1 MVAMTSPTWAAVRIW
16 ASADV
21 RRRWRSWAVLGLL
34 GGVTIGLAAAGVAG
48 ARRTASAVPNAE
60 RALHVADAGVLA
72 NSPAFG
78 DRQRAA
84 IAALPYVTATYPFE
98 VAFALEVPSDPPLG
112 TTTLVPTTDAA
123 ARNLI
128 GVLVAGRMPDPARA
142 DEVVVDQNA
151 RRRFGL
157 GIGST
162 MEVAQ
167 SISPQD
173 LASAP
178 PGLLAKGVNP
188 NFHQKLRVV
197 GIQKSLSSDSGWVPS
212 SGFYAQYGRRM
223 PGFVNEFVTMRGGQA
238 DLARL
243 TADVSRIAGHPVNV
257 ESTQDLD
264 GLRKAK
270 DVTGVEREGLLL
282 FALAVV
288 IGGGV
293 LVGQALVRAVT
304 AGAAD
309 LPTWQAMG
317 AETSTVVPALVLPAF
332 ITAGVAAATSVVAA
346 IALSSRFPLGL
357 ARVYD
362 LDVGVHADWLVLLG
376 AAAAVTVGVVLTA
389 VSAAL
394 WRTTRGASARE
405 RPGAS
410 GRWSARVGFPPALDV
425 GFRLAVEPGRG
436 RTAVPVRSALVGAI
450 VGVLGV
456 VGCLTFRSG
465 LDAAVASPARSG
477 VVWDYV
483 LASGE
488 GRVAPKDLTTITRDA
503 DVAAALEASW
513 ARAVPVNGV
522 ATPTFGTKALKST
535 MDLVVLSGRAPA
547 ARDEIAFAPTT
558 MKSLHLHV
566 GDVATVG
573 RNARV
578 HVVGVA
584 LLPSTSH
591 TDYDQSGWMTS
602 TGLASAMPPLA
613 QQTPDDIEDYVGI
626 RWRSGTDVVAAAH
639 RVRAIGEPGT
649 YDVEPATRPTSVID
663 LGKLRSL
670 PFALGIFFG
679 LLAAATVAHALVTTV
694 RRRRRD
700 LAVLRSLGFTRR
712 QSRLAIAWQATLL
725 AFGGVVVGVP
735 LGVLF
740 GQRSWRALANSFP
753 LVYASPFAV
762 VAVLIAVPVA
772 LVIANLLA
780 AGPAHAATRI
790 SPARALRAE

>member
-1 MVAMTSPTWAAVRIW
+1 MRAPTWAAVWIW
-16 ASADV
+16 TRADL

-34 GGVTIGLAAAGVAG
+34 GGVTFGLAAAGVAG
-48 ARRTASAVPNAE
+48 ARRTASAVPRYE
-60 RALHVADAGVLA
+60 RAAQITDAGVLA

-78 DRQRAA
+78 ERERAA
-84 IAALPYVTATYPFE
+84 IAALPYVSATYPFE
-98 VAFALEVPSDPPLG
+98 VAFALGVPSAPALG
-112 TTTLVPTTDAA
+112 DVTLVPTTDAA
-123 ARNLI
+123 VRNFV
-128 GVLVAGRMPDPARA
+128 GVLVAGRFPDPARV

-162 MEVAQ
+162 MVVGQ
-167 SISPQD
+167 SVSPQEI
-173 LASAP
+173 AEAP
-178 PGLLAKGVNP
+178 PGLFVKGVDP
-188 NFHQKLRVV
+188 NFRQQLRVV
-197 GIQKSLSSDSGWVPS
+197 GIAKSVTSSPGWVPS
-212 SGFYAQYGRRM
+212 SAFYARYGARM
-223 PGFVNEFVTMRGGQA
+223 PGVVNEFVRMRGGQA

-257 ESTQDLD
+257 ESTQDLF

-332 ITAGVAAATSVVAA
+332 VTAGVAAATSVATA
-346 IALSSRFPLGL
+346 IVLSSRFPLGL
-357 ARVYD
+357 ARTYD
-362 LDVGVHADWLVLLG
+362 LDADVHADWLALAGG
-376 AAAAVTVGVVLTA
+376 ALAVAFGVVVTA
-389 VSAAL
+389 ALAAL
-394 WRTTRGASARE
+394 WRTTRGASVRE
-405 RPGAS
+405 RAGAS
-410 GRWSARVGFPPALDV
+410 GRWSTRIGVPPALDV
-425 GFRLAVEPGRG
+425 GFRLAVESGRG

-477 VVWDYV
+477 VVWDFFV
-483 LASGE
+483 ASGE
-488 GRVAPKDLTTITRDA
+488 GPIAPKDVATITRDA
-503 DVAAALEASW
+503 DTAAVVEATW
-513 ARAVPVNGV
+513 ARALPVSGV
-522 ATPTFGTKALKST
+522 ATPTFGTVARKS
-535 MDLVVLSGRAPA
+535 DISFVVLSGHAPMA
-547 ARDEIAFAPTT
+547 PDEIAFAPTT
-558 MKSLHLHV
+558 MKSLRLHIGDTVNV
-566 GDVATVG
+566 G
-573 RNARV
+573 ARSGV
-578 HVVGVA
+578 RVVGTA
-584 LLPSTSH
+584 LLPATSH
-591 TDYDQSGWMTS
+591 TEYDQSGWMTS
-602 TGLASAMPPLA
+602 VGLTEAMPPA
-613 QQTPDDIEDYVGI
+613 SQRSVDDSEDYVLI
-626 RWRSGTDVVAAAH
+626 RWRPGANIPAAEQRMSEVGGGGTTYY
-639 RVRAIGEPGT
+639 PG
-649 YDVEPATRPTSVID
+649 PAVQPTSVID
-663 LGKLRSL
+663 LGKMRSL
-670 PFALGIFFG
+670 PLALAIFFG

-725 AFGGVVVGVP
+725 AFGGAVVGVP

-740 GQRSWRALANSFP
+740 GQRSWRALATSFP

-762 VAVLIAVPVA
+762 VAVVIAVPLA

-790 SPARALRAE
+790 SPARALHAE

>member
-1 MVAMTSPTWAAVRIW
+1 MVAMRSPTWAAVRIW
-16 ASADV
+16 AGADL

-34 GGVTIGLAAAGVAG
+34 GGVTLGLAAAGVAG
-48 ARRTASAVPNAE
+48 ARRTASAVPRAE
-60 RALHVADAGVLA
+60 RAFNVADAGVLA
-72 NSPAFG
+72 NNPSFDA
-78 DRQRAA
+78 RTRAA
-84 IAALPYVTATYPFE
+84 VAALPYVTATYPFE
-98 VAFALEVPSDPPLG
+98 VAFALGVPSSPALG
-112 TTTLVPTTDAA
+112 NVTLIPTTDAA
-123 ARNLI
+123 TRNMI
-128 GVLVAGRMPDPARA
+128 GHLVAGRMPDPTRA

-151 RRRFGL
+151 RRRFHL
-157 GIGST
+157 DIGAT
-162 MEVAQ
+162 MTVAQ
-167 SISPQD
+167 SISPKD
-173 LASAP
+173 AASFP
-178 PGLLAKGVNP
+178 PGFIPKNVDL
-188 NFHQKLRVV
+188 NFRQQLRVV
-197 GIQKSLSSDSGWVPS
+197 GIQKSLSSDPGWITS
-212 SGFYAQYGRRM
+212 SGFYAQYGKRM

-238 DLARL
+238 DLSRL
-243 TADVSRIAGHPVNV
+243 TADVSRIVGHPVNV

-293 LVGQALVRAVT
+293 LVGQALVRSVT

-309 LPTWQAMG
+309 LSTWQAMG

-332 ITAGVAAATSVVAA
+332 VTAGVAAVTAVGTAV
-346 IALSSRFPLGL
+346 ALSSRFPLGL
-357 ARVYD
+357 ARIYD
-362 LDVGVHADWLVLLG
+362 LDVGVHADWPVLAVAALVATFGVAVVALL
-376 AAAAVTVGVVLTA
+376 
-389 VSAAL
+389 AAL
-394 WRTTRGASARE
+394 WRTTRGASLRE
-405 RPGAS
+405 RPGAT
-410 GRWSARVGFPPALDV
+410 GRWSTRVGFPPALDV

-436 RTAVPVRSALVGAI
+436 RSAVPVRSALIGAI

-465 LDAAVASPARSG
+465 LDAAVASPKRSG

-488 GRVAPKDLTTITRDA
+488 GRVAPNDLTTIVHDP
-503 DVAAALEASW
+503 DVASALEATW

-522 ATPTFGTKALKST
+522 ATPTFGTRSLKAT
-535 MDLVVLSGRAPA
+535 MNLVVLSGRAPSG
-547 ARDEIAFAPTT
+547 RNEIAFAPTT
-558 MKSLHLHV
+558 MKSLHLHI
-566 GDVATVG
+566 GDAVTVG
-573 RNARV
+573 RQSGV
-578 HVVGVA
+578 HVVGEA
-584 LLPSTSH
+584 LLPATSH
-591 TDYDQSGWMTS
+591 TDYDQSGWMTAP
-602 TGLASAMPPLA
+602 GLAAAMPPLA
-613 QQTPDDIEDYVGI
+613 QQSPDDIEDYVGI
-626 RWRSGTDVVAAAH
+626 GWRAGTDVAAAEQ
-639 RVRAIGEPGT
+639 RMSQVGGPGA
-649 YDVEPATRPTSVID
+649 YYFEQAVRPTSVID

-772 LVIANLLA
+772 LIIANLLA